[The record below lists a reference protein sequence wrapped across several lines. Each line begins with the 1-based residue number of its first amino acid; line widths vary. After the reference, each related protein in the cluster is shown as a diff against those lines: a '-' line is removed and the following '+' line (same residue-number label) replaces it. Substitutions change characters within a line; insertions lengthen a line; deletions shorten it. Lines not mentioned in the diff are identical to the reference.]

1 MGSSRRS
8 QSTDAG
14 SPADAGRLVLVGT
27 PIGNLEDI
35 THRALSVLAGAEV
48 VACEDTRRARKLF
61 SHYGI
66 RVRELVV
73 YNDANERRQARSL
86 LERIASGTEVALI
99 SDAGMPGLSD
109 PGFRLVE
116 ACSQRGFEVVVVPGP
131 TAAVSALAISGLPP
145 GRFAFEGFLPRK
157 ASDRRRRVAELRAE
171 ERTIVLYES
180 PHRIAG
186 SLADLHEALGDRR
199 AVVARELT
207 KMYETAHRGTLS
219 ELHALAE
226 QGELRGE
233 LVVVV
238 SGAVRGNVD
247 TAEPEELAARAEQL
261 IAEGMERKSAM
272 TAVAQEAGV
281 SKRAVFDALVASK
294 HSADGGEER

>member
-1 MGSSRRS
+1 MGSTGR
-8 QSTDAG
+8 
-14 SPADAGRLVLVGT
+14 GRLVLVGT
-27 PIGNLEDI
+27 PIGNLGDI
-35 THRALSVLAGAEV
+35 TQRALSVLAEAEV

-61 SHYGI
+61 SHHGI
-66 RVRELVV
+66 RARELVV
-73 YNDANERRQARSL
+73 YNEANERRQARSL

-116 ACSQRGFEVVVVPGP
+116 ACAERGFEVVVVPGP
-131 TAAVSALAISGLPP
+131 TAVVSALAISGLPP

-157 ASDRRRRVAELRAE
+157 PSDRRRRIAELRAE

-180 PHRIAG
+180 PHRITD
-186 SLADLHEALGDRR
+186 SLADLLEALGDRR

-219 ELHALAE
+219 ELHSLAE
-226 QGELRGE
+226 QGEFRGE
-233 LVVVV
+233 IVVVV
-238 SGAVRGNVD
+238 SGAVRGNVE
-247 TAEPEELAARAEQL
+247 TVGPEELAARAERL
-261 IAEGMERKSAM
+261 IAEGMERKTAM

-281 SKRAVFDALVASK
+281 SKRAVFDALVEAK
-294 HSADGGEER
+294 HSPDGGEES